1 MSEVGPLRDR
11 GGVETKCD
19 ITQKVLRKMKHV
31 KHSTVGASKNCY
43 FMHEKKRS
51 CVESDKFDLKS
62 SSLPN
67 SQRIFAL

>member
-19 ITQKVLRKMKHV
+19 IIQKVLRKMKHV

-43 FMHEKKRS
+43 FMHEKKEILR
-51 CVESDKFDLKS
+51 
-62 SSLPN
+62 
-67 SQRIFAL
+67 